1 MQGKY
6 NVYLFFLYNPV
17 LLGTS
22 DKFLFISNTSIESI
36 NIFISDVST
45 IIQLSSSE
53 HIKYPCLEQLYIVD
67 VMKILPVFFNILEQV
82 QNLKEVSWNQVMPR
96 PP

>member
-22 DKFLFISNTSIESI
+22 DIVCLFPTLVESI

-67 VMKILPVFFNILEQV
+67 VMKILPVFINILEQV
-82 QNLKEVSWNQVMPR
+82 
-96 PP
+96 